1 MHKQDGFGLGV
12 CQQLSCLRAPS
23 PPCLIQ
29 VYFNATGS
37 LKLGCLA
44 QAMMVAP
51 KDAASTRNEGVDG
64 MDGKVDGEVD
74 MEIEVSKC
82 LHT

>member
-1 MHKQDGFGLGV
+1 M
-12 CQQLSCLRAPS
+12 
-23 PPCLIQ
+23 
-29 VYFNATGS
+29 YFNIDGY

-51 KDAASTRNEGVDG
+51 KDAAGTRNDGVDG

-74 MEIEVSKC
+74 MEIEVSRTPPISSAKIFV
-82 LHT
+82 L